1 MSSCVLG
8 GSDDAIV
15 WMEMS
20 LQIGDR
26 FVRITGNE
34 YHHVIG
40 LVRESSTK
48 SIDSVGDSF
57 QRLPIDHGHTFTV
70 IRQQSSCPNVNT
82 DGEEALVD
90 DAIHLSDGVSDL
102 LVGSEKGSEDH
113 ASILLPCL
121 IGSHDSAIDKEFAI
135 VFGVEV
141 MGGHSSI
148 SHDGIF
154 TETVL
159 DVDSVVDNGKTGT
172 SVVADSNGGGG

>member
-1 MSSCVLG
+1 MN
-8 GSDDAIV
+8 A
-15 WMEMS
+15 
-20 LQIGDR
+20 
-26 FVRITGNE
+26 
-34 YHHVIG
+34 
-40 LVRESSTK
+40 
-48 SIDSVGDSF
+48 
-57 QRLPIDHGHTFTV
+57 
-70 IRQQSSCPNVNT
+70 

-121 IGSHDSAIDKEFAI
+121 VGSHDPAIDKEFAI

-154 TETVL
+154 TETGL
-159 DVDSVVDNGKTGT
+159 DVDSVVDEGEANTR
-172 SVVADSNGGGG
+172 VVTESHGSDG